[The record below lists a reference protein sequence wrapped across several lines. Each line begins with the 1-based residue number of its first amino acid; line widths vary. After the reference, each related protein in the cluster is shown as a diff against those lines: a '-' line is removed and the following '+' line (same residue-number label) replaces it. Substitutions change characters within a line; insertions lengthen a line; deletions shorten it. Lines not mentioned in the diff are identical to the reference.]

1 MEIIIRIFFDIPHPF
16 GPWSQLQS
24 NLKVHD
30 NCESLFICFFIF
42 FICLAR
48 LYVQKDRQLF
58 ETFFEKELFETLN
71 DIFEIEEIKIT
82 YKIFN
87 FCQESSQHE
96 NRLYHFYFFLNY
108 KTDLNYYTFL
118 NIQNFIFIF
127 WIFQQK
133 YTKLT
138 WICFYE
144 GKGFFFFFLSSVKY

>member
-42 FICLAR
+42 FICLAP

-82 YKIFN
+82 YKILN

-96 NRLYHFYFFLNY
+96 NRLYHFYFFFKL
-108 KTDLNYYTFL
+108 
-118 NIQNFIFIF
+118 QN
-127 WIFQQK
+127 WP
-133 YTKLT
+133 KLLYFFKHSK
-138 WICFYE
+138 FYFYILDFSTE
-144 GKGFFFFFLSSVKY
+144 IH

>member
-48 LYVQKDRQLF
+48 FYVQKDRQ
-58 ETFFEKELFETLN
+58 LFETLN

-82 YKIFN
+82 YKILN
-87 FCQESSQHE
+87 FCQESSSMKTVSIISIFFFIYLQNWPE
-96 NRLYHFYFFLNY
+96 LLYFFKHSKFYFYILDFS
-108 KTDLNYYTFL
+108 TE
-118 NIQNFIFIF
+118 IH
-127 WIFQQK
+127 
-133 YTKLT
+133 
-138 WICFYE
+138 
-144 GKGFFFFFLSSVKY
+144 

>member
-1 MEIIIRIFFDIPHPF
+1 MEMIIRIFFDIPHPF

-48 LYVQKDRQLF
+48 FYVQKDRQLF

-82 YKIFN
+82 YKILN
-87 FCQESSQHE
+87 FCQESSSMKTVSIISNFLFYLQNWPE
-96 NRLYHFYFFLNY
+96 LLYFFKHSKFYFYILDFS
-108 KTDLNYYTFL
+108 TE
-118 NIQNFIFIF
+118 IH
-127 WIFQQK
+127 
-133 YTKLT
+133 
-138 WICFYE
+138 
-144 GKGFFFFFLSSVKY
+144 

>member
-48 LYVQKDRQLF
+48 FYVQKDRQ
-58 ETFFEKELFETLN
+58 LFETLN

-82 YKIFN
+82 YKILN
-87 FCQESSQHE
+87 FCQESSSM
-96 NRLYHFYFFLNY
+96 
-108 KTDLNYYTFL
+108 KTVS
-118 NIQNFIFIF
+118 IISI
-127 WIFQQK
+127 
-133 YTKLT
+133 
-138 WICFYE
+138 
-144 GKGFFFFFLSSVKY
+144 FFFFYLQNWPELLYFFKHSKFYFYILDFSTEIH